1 MKFSGSVSLHGQL
14 HILVKDEKNNIKHDL
29 TVPNLVVD
37 AGLAF
42 IASRMAGTSSSVM
55 SHMAVGS
62 SSTAASSGQT
72 DLVSILG
79 SRVSLTSGTA
89 STNTMTYIAT
99 FSAGVSTGAITEA
112 GVFNASSSGTMLC
125 RSVFSTI
132 NKAAGDS
139 MTITWT
145 ITLS

>member
-1 MKFSGSVSLHGQL
+1 MKFSGSVSLQGQL
-14 HILVKDEKNNIKHDL
+14 HILVKDEENNIKQDL

-37 AGLAF
+37 AGLTF
-42 IASRMAGTSSSVM
+42 IASRMAGTSSGVM
-55 SHMAVGS
+55 SYMAVGS
-62 SSTAASSGQT
+62 GSTAASSGQT
-72 DLVSILG
+72 DLVSIIG

-99 FSAGVSTGAITEA
+99 FGAGVSTGAITEA